1 MDPTASDAGASR
13 APTSPAAVP
22 PPPRELDWRWAII
35 IGIAIG
41 AFWLAGWRPRVRG
54 LEHVP
59 RRGGAVL
66 AFNHHSY
73 VDFIMLGWP
82 IVREVRRPVRYIG
95 KREAVESPWLGWA
108 ARWGDV
114 VKVDR
119 QSLMG
124 RSGAFREAVEA
135 LRSGDLVAIAPE
147 QTISPSGEL
156 LPFRAGAVRMAQA
169 AGVPIVPVVGWGSQR
184 FRTKGGR
191 FGRLVAVPVDTVFCE
206 PIVVGPDEDPA
217 EATDRLE
224 AVMVRVLHDL
234 QERHAKDAPRGARWV
249 PRRLG
254 GGLPDHSEVLA
265 AHLARTRGWEGQEE
279 GTPDGSEPPPAAL
292 GDGALDDAGRDA

>member
-1 MDPTASDAGASR
+1 MSSDAP
-13 APTSPAAVP
+13 APVGGEGSTGGRGPDDAL
-22 PPPRELDWRWAII
+22 PPPRELDWRWGII
-35 IGIAIG
+35 VAIAIG

-73 VDFIMLGWP
+73 ADFIMLGWP
-82 IVREVRRPVRYIG
+82 IVREVRRPVRYLG
-95 KREAVESPWLGWA
+95 KREAVESPWIGWA

-119 QSLMG
+119 QSLAG
-124 RSGAFREAVEA
+124 RSGAFREAVDA

-156 LPFRAGAVRMAQA
+156 LPFRIGAVRMAQE

-191 FGRLVAVPVDTVFCE
+191 FGRLIRVPVDTVFC
-206 PIVVGPDEDPA
+206 PPVVVAPDEDPA
-217 EATDRLE
+217 GATRRLQAGME
-224 AVMVRVLHDL
+224 RVLHDL
-234 QERHAKDAPRGARWV
+234 QDRHADHAPPGARWM

-254 GGLPDHSEVLA
+254 GGLPDHAEVLA
-265 AHLARTRGWEGQEE
+265 EHLARTRGWEGQER
-279 GTPDGSEPPPAAL
+279 GTPDVSA
-292 GDGALDDAGRDA
+292 